1 MVHFQI
7 LIVRRNFFKNSQ
19 NWNIFQLNCIDNFAS
34 TRKIKTK
41 ALYAHKTSISTVL
54 KKYVYSLYIKLVMW
68 LNIKFDSHFSI
79 INFADIFDPFLLN
92 FAPWLQPCVMETTVI
107 TCKRGNNHLLK
118 EWNLCQEQAGLP
130 LQCHAQCKNC
140 QNTSHAYILMYSSI
154 IILKFI

>member
-1 MVHFQI
+1 MHRQFCM
-7 LIVRRNFFKNSQ
+7 F
-19 NWNIFQLNCIDNFAS
+19 WNTS
-34 TRKIKTK
+34 TRKIKAK

-79 INFADIFDPFLLN
+79 VDFADIFHPFLLN

-130 LQCHAQCKNC
+130 LQCQAQCKNC
-140 QNTSHAYILMYSSI
+140 QNPSHAYIMYSSI
-154 IILKFI
+154 IILKSI